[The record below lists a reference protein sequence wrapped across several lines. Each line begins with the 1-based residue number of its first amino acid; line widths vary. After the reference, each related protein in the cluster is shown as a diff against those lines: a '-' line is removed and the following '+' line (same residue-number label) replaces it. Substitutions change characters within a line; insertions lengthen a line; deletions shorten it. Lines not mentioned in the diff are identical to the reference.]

1 MRRARCGVR
10 GAALT
15 ASRGSRLEA
24 SSGRSGSTSCTA
36 RSVAAAAS
44 AHLPGCAAP
53 IARAAARGSSAAG
66 GAAPSAAPSAALRR
80 ACASRRLGPRRRRSL
95 GSRKSRLVAIIT
107 SGNSPSC
114 HVKVA
119 VRAAAC
125 SVDGWRGLLC
135 GGREGG
141 EPARAAGWSHGR
153 ARRASGPRD
162 GPAYRAARSAAR
174 AAPGPPLRR
183 PAKPAQDGD

>member
-1 MRRARCGVR
+1 MWLMLPSPGCYERRLVPPR
-10 GAALT
+10 
-15 ASRGSRLEA
+15 ASPSTRLSRYC
-24 SSGRSGSTSCTA
+24 TS
-36 RSVAAAAS
+36 
-44 AHLPGCAAP
+44 HLPGCAAP

-66 GAAPSAAPSAALRR
+66 GAAPSAALRR
-80 ACASRRLGPRRRRSL
+80 ACASRRLGPRRRSSL

-114 HVKVA
+114 HVKGA

-125 SVDGWRGLLC
+125 SVDGWRGLWC

-141 EPARAAGWSHGR
+141 EPARATGCSHGR
-153 ARRASGPRD
+153 ARRAPGPRD